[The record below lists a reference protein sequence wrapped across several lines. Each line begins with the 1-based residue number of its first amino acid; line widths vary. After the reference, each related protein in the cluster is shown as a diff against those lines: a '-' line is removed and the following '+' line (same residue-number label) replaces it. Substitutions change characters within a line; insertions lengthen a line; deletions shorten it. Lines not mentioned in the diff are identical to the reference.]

1 MSQPVVS
8 VIIPTHERAQYAV
21 PTIRSTLALHG
32 EVEVVVCDTSAEDLI
47 SAELHD
53 SHHLSRLKLVR
64 PGKPLSVVDN
74 FNTAL
79 AAATGKYVTFI
90 GDDDFVSEQISDVAN
105 WAEAQQIDAIK
116 FSFPYLYFWPDFR
129 HKTQD
134 NAIAG
139 TLRTSPFTGKVILHD
154 SKAAALQALANF
166 GGGVMEMPR
175 AYAGLVSIDLVK
187 RIQEKYGPLF
197 GGVSPDIYSAFL
209 ISQEARKCVYID
221 YPVIV
226 PGASGASTSGQSA
239 NGKHVGALRDNA
251 HIRPFNDLVWDE
263 RIPEFYSVP
272 TVWSYSL
279 LKAVEK
285 HRTLIGLTN
294 FPRLYLKCFI
304 FHKSY
309 SIKTIN
315 TIRNYCKQQHLT
327 TIIQQSGSALV
338 AEAIW
343 IARRV
348 TSRILER
355 INSKSS
361 QNIYININDTHE
373 AAIKLKEQLARN
385 GILLPNF
392 RLKDPN

>member
-1 MSQPVVS
+1 MSQAVVS
-8 VIIPTHERAQYAV
+8 IIIPTHERAQYAV

-53 SHHLSRLKLVR
+53 SPHLSRLKLIR

-90 GDDDFVSEQISDVAN
+90 GDDDFVSEQIIDVAK

-116 FSFPYLYFWPDFR
+116 FSFPSLYFWPDFR

-139 TLRTSPFTGKVILHD
+139 TLRTSPFTGKVTLHD

-175 AYAGLVSIDLVK
+175 AYAGLVSMDLVK
-187 RIQEKYGPLF
+187 RIQDNHGPLF

-226 PGASGASTSGQSA
+226 PGASGASTAGLSA
-239 NGKHVGALRDNA
+239 KGKHVGALRDNA
-251 HIRPFNDLVWDE
+251 HIRPFRDLVWNE

-272 TVWSYSL
+272 TVWSFSL

-285 HRTLIGLTN
+285 HGALTERIN
-294 FPRLYLKCFI
+294 FVRLYLKCLI
-304 FHKSY
+304 FHRRFLQ
-309 SIKTIN
+309 KTLKAAATYRRQTSWGPIL
-315 TIRNYCKQQHLT
+315 R
-327 TIIQQSGSALV
+327 SALT
-338 AEAIW
+338 AIFSEAAW
-343 IARRV
+343 IAKKV
-348 TSRILER
+348 GER
-355 INSKSS
+355 LMQK
-361 QNIYININDTHE
+361 
-373 AAIKLKEQLARN
+373 IKKNQDEQV
-385 GILLPNF
+385 LPNLDDTVAASVAF
-392 RLKDPN
+392 QMSMSRHATQLELP